1 MAQKRSNEHLRAQRE
16 GKELD
21 QYVCFLCLRQ
31 FHGNHGHHI
40 IPYSEDGEP
49 SVQNMITLCPECHRA
64 YHSGKIK
71 LDIGRF

>member
-1 MAQKRSNEHLRAQRE
+1 MGQKRSREHLQAQRD

-21 QYVCFLCLRQ
+21 EYCCFFCLRT

-40 IPYSEDGEP
+40 MLYSEGGEP

-64 YHSGKIK
+64 YHRGKLK
-71 LDIGRF
+71 LDITRF